1 MRSSGLGA
9 LLLWL
14 CVADLS
20 GAEAMSSATVVS
32 APAALGSTKDG
43 TPAYVYTL
51 KSEVSPGDEDH
62 DDDAPARP
70 PAPAP
75 APAPVARRV

>member
-51 KSEVSPGDEDH
+51 KSEVSPGDKDH
-62 DDDAPARP
+62 APARP

-75 APAPVARRV
+75 APAPAPVARRV